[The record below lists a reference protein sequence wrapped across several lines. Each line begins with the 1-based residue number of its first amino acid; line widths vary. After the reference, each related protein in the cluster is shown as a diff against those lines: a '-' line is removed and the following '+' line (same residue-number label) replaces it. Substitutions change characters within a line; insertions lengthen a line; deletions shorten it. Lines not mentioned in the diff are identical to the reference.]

1 MINSND
7 HLLRRMPEKRALAR
21 IMVAACLILPSTLP
35 FAAVSQITSLS
46 NPQVLE
52 RALKEPE
59 IPQSRGAPFQLSE
72 SSTAPEGAEDIRFT
86 LQSLSIKGGEKFD
99 VSTIT
104 GLNPPLTGTEITLLD
119 LYDYAD
125 RITQHYRQA
134 GFALS
139 FALIPAQEITNG
151 AVRIEIIEGK
161 IDELIIRE
169 TNLSDLARGHILD
182 AFDRFAQKGLTKSND
197 LESFLLSLNN
207 YPGIL
212 AKGIITPGES
222 QGSSTLILEVQQRTQ
237 TASLGYQNYLS
248 KSLGR
253 DVFLADIALL
263 GQWTGR
269 DEARLSYRR
278 APDPTAYQSFAFDY
292 ASYIDDTDLEVFIKA
307 SESSTRPK
315 KGALADLNFNSSA
328 FSQEIGATVPIWQK
342 RQSSLFAGASVRV
355 TDSKS
360 FNGETPSTT
369 DKLRAVTIYADYEA
383 DLSSGASHL
392 LRVELEQG
400 ANFFHARG
408 NSREGANLHHSIIR
422 LSERYRQPLQ
432 LLETGEVDATL
443 RLFAQAT
450 LSDDPVFANAEC
462 AFGGRGFGIGM
473 DAGTLSGEHCLLVS
487 AQIGWQRPLVGFAFL
502 PPSLATLLARI
513 DAGTVRQLG
522 PLVAGERR
530 QQEAISGAIGGQFV
544 MANGLTVNVEQATQ
558 LKNRTNPELE
568 GETMTNIGVNITF

>member
-1 MINSND
+1 M
-7 HLLRRMPEKRALAR
+7 
-21 IMVAACLILPSTLP
+21 
-35 FAAVSQITSLS
+35 
-46 NPQVLE
+46 
-52 RALKEPE
+52 
-59 IPQSRGAPFQLSE
+59 
-72 SSTAPEGAEDIRFT
+72 
-86 LQSLSIKGGEKFD
+86 LQSLSIKGGEIFD
-99 VSTIT
+99 VTTIT
-104 GLNPPLTGTEITLLD
+104 SLDPPQTGTEITLLD
-119 LYDYAD
+119 LYAYAD
-125 RITQHYRQA
+125 RITQHYREA

-139 FALIPAQEITNG
+139 FALIPAQEITDG
-151 AVRIEIIEGK
+151 KVRIEIIEGQ
-161 IDELIIRE
+161 IDSLIIRE

-182 AFDRFAQKGLTKSND
+182 AFDRFAQKGLTKTND
-197 LESFLLSLNN
+197 LERFLLSLNE
-207 YPGIL
+207 YPGIS
-212 AKGIITPGES
+212 AKGIITPGET

-237 TASLGYQNYLS
+237 TATLGYQNYLS

-278 APDPTAYQSFAFDY
+278 APDPSAYQSFAFDY
-292 ASYIDDTDLEVFIKA
+292 ASYVDDTDLEVFVKA

-315 KGALADLNFNSSA
+315 RGALADLNFHSSA
-328 FSQEIGATVPIWQK
+328 FSQEIGTNIPIWQR
-342 RQSSLFAGASVRV
+342 RQSSLFAGASLRIA
-355 TDSKS
+355 DSKS
-360 FNGETPSTT
+360 FNGDTPSTT
-369 DKLRAVTIYADYEA
+369 DKLRSVTIYADYEA
-383 DLSSGASHL
+383 DLAGGASHL
-392 LRVELEQG
+392 LRVEFEQS
-400 ANFFHARG
+400 AKVFHARG
-408 NSREGANLHHSIIR
+408 DSRQGANLHHSIVR

-450 LSDDPVFANAEC
+450 LSDNPVFANAEC

-530 QQEAISGAIGGQFV
+530 QQEAISGAIGGQFI
-544 MANGLTVNVEQATQ
+544 MANGVTVNVEQATQ
-558 LKNRTNPELE
+558 LKNRVNPEKE